1 MKTIILVIA
10 LIAGSASAQYSYQ
23 TTLTGNAQRAGET
36 NVFRL
41 SVLKENRPVF
51 TIERTLPF
59 DVPAPLISLNE
70 HSGMLVLRYV
80 FDGFAEVY
88 SSSGNKVWEN
98 NFFKDEEPNYE
109 RTLGAAL
116 GDSSIFFLL
125 SDTKRERAVVQ
136 KFSLDGALQW
146 TVQLPHQYAYDI
158 ALSPDER
165 TILAGSYLALED
177 EVRQSTAILSS
188 DGKIEG
194 DINIIFR
201 KAAFAQ
207 EQRLVALMSEREVV
221 VISLDS
227 KKEIGK
233 VSKQRNQA
241 IFTDLCWKG
250 SELVVQE
257 SEVVTPA
264 DSRYYFAN
272 PTFTWYSQDMTKRK
286 EQHIDGITFHQSR
299 LVSVSAGIEFRYDG
313 NIRLLQQ

>member
-1 MKTIILVIA
+1 MRTIIATIA
-10 LIAGSASAQYSYQ
+10 IIATSAFSQYSYQ
-23 TTLTGNAQRAGET
+23 TMLTGNAQRAGET

-41 SVLKENRPVF
+41 SVLKENQPVY

-70 HSGMLVLRYV
+70 QSGMLVLRYV

-88 SSSGNKVWEN
+88 SSSGDKLWEN
-98 NFFKDEEPNYE
+98 RFFNDEEPNYE
-109 RTLGAAL
+109 RTVGAAV
-116 GDSSIFFLL
+116 GATTIVFLL
-125 SDTKRERAVVQ
+125 SDTKREHAVVQ

-177 EVRQSTAILSS
+177 GVRQSTAILSS

-194 DINIIFR
+194 NVNIIFR
-201 KAAFAQ
+201 KAAFAHA
-207 EQRLVALMSEREVV
+207 QRLVALMSEREA
-221 VISLDS
+221 VIVSTDT
-227 KKEIGK
+227 KKETGR
-233 VSKQRNQA
+233 VSRQHNKA

-250 SELVVQE
+250 NELVVQE

-264 DSRYYFAN
+264 DSRYYYAN
-272 PTFTWYSQDMTKRK
+272 PTFTWYSQDMMKQK
-286 EQHIDGITFHQSR
+286 EQHVDGITFRQSR
-299 LVSVSAGIEFRYDG
+299 LVPVSTGVEFRYDQ
-313 NIRLLQQ
+313 NVILLKQ